1 MTTLG
6 LTWALLRKDVAI
18 AVRTREVAGLLLLFA
33 LLCAVVFAFGF
44 LRQGRAAQEQL
55 PGVLW
60 VTLLFTNTLG
70 LLRLFAP
77 EEEAGALP
85 QVVRTV
91 AGSAPLF
98 WSKALLQLCFS
109 ALVCAF
115 VAPVIALFLD
125 ARVAQP
131 HYIALAL
138 ALGLV
143 GQALFGA
150 LCAGLLAQ
158 VRLRE
163 VLLPLVLYPL
173 TAPLLLGG
181 VQVSALALD
190 GAQWPELQGWL
201 ALMLG
206 FDAIG
211 VVLCPWLFG
220 RATA

>member
-1 MTTLG
+1 MTTLRLG
-6 LTWALLRKDVAI
+6 WALLRKDLAI
-18 AVRTREVAGLLLLFA
+18 AVRTREVAGLLMLFA

-44 LRQGRAAQEQL
+44 LRQGRAAHEQL

-77 EEEAGALP
+77 DEEAGALP
-85 QVVRTV
+85 QVVRSI
-91 AGSAPLF
+91 AGPAPLF
-98 WSKALLQLCFS
+98 WSKAALQLCFS
-109 ALVCAF
+109 ALICAF
-115 VAPVIALFLD
+115 LAPVVALFLD

-131 HYIALAL
+131 QWVALAL

-143 GQALFGA
+143 GQALCGA
-150 LCAGLLAQ
+150 LCAGLLTQ

-181 VQVSALALD
+181 VQVAALAMD
-190 GAQWPELQGWL
+190 GAQLAEMQGWL
-201 ALMLG
+201 MLMVG
-206 FDAIG
+206 FDLLA

-220 RATA
+220 RASA

>member
-1 MTTLG
+1 MTALR
-6 LTWALLRKDVAI
+6 LTWALFRKDVVLAL
-18 AVRTREVAGLLLLFA
+18 RTREVAGLLVLFA

-70 LLRLFAP
+70 LLRLYWP
-77 EEEAGALP
+77 EDEAGALP
-85 QVVRTV
+85 LVARTV

-98 WSKALLQLCFS
+98 WSKVLLQLCFS
-109 ALVCAF
+109 AVVCVLLV
-115 VAPVIALFLD
+115 PVVALFLD

-131 HYIALAL
+131 HWIALAL

-143 GQALFGA
+143 GQAVFGA

-181 VQVSALALD
+181 VQVSALAVD
-190 GAQWPELQGWL
+190 GAQLPELQGWL
-201 ALMLG
+201 VLMVG
-206 FDAIG
+206 FDALG
-211 VVLCPWLFG
+211 VLLCPWLFG